1 MENASKALLIAGE
14 VLIGLIVLTIL
25 ASVFDKGIQFA
36 ESFRE
41 KSDKQKIIAFNTEFT
56 KYITT
61 NTSTE
66 RTYIYAEDVISI
78 INRAINWNET
88 NADDTE
94 TVTVII
100 FDEAGIIEY
109 EIQDT
114 IDFDA
119 DDRVQF
125 LTNYRLTDDPTSL
138 EYKFSCEVT
147 LRTGTGRIE
156 TVIIRNQGQN
166 PG

>member
-25 ASVFDKGIQFA
+25 ASVFDKGVQFA

-61 NTSTE
+61 NTGTE

-88 NADDTE
+88 NADATE
-94 TVTVII
+94 IVTVNI

-114 IDFDA
+114 TDFNV
-119 DDRVQF
+119 DDRVEF
-125 LTNYRLTDDPTSL
+125 LTNYRLTDSPTNL

-147 LRTGTGRIE
+147 LKSGTGRIE
-156 TVIIRNQGQN
+156 NVIIRNQGQN
-166 PG
+166 PS